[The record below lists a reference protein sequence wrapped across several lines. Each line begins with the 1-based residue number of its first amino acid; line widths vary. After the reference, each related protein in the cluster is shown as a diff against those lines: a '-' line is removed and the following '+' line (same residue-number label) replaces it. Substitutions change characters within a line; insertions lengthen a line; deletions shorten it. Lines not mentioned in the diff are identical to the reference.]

1 MIATLLQDPEERNR
15 NGESPPGSVSPNGDI
30 GRTSLVHLSPSRVN
44 RYLLCPEQY
53 RLYYLERLRPKVP
66 SGSLVFGQ
74 VIHLA
79 LAGHFKDKADPVKTF
94 EDYWTTI
101 KGVPLDFSK
110 QETWEKLNETG
121 KGLLE
126 KFMAEERSKLD
137 AVSAVEEPFE
147 LGITG
152 IDQPLIG
159 VIDLVAQF
167 QANRNSTPTATVVD
181 FKTSG
186 SRYGV
191 HEADMSDQLTAYRL
205 AKPQVERLALCV
217 LVKTKEP
224 QIAWQFTRR
233 TGEQL
238 ANYLAK
244 AGYVGKEIAAARFYK
259 RPGVWCAWCD
269 YLPVCLGDKA
279 KAEQTLLRIA

>member
-1 MIATLLQDPEERNR
+1 MIATLLTEPEERL
-15 NGESPPGSVSPNGDI
+15 NGSGGLIGDI
-30 GRTSLVHLSPSRVN
+30 GRTISGGPTGKVHLSPSRVS

-53 RLYYLERLRPKVP
+53 RLYYVEKLRPKVP

-74 VIHLA
+74 VIHLS
-79 LAGHFKDKADPVKTF
+79 LAGFFKEKTDPLKTF
-94 EDYWTTI
+94 QEYWTTL
-101 KGVPLDFSK
+101 KGIPLDYSK
-110 QETWEKLNETG
+110 QETWEKLNDAG
-121 KGLLE
+121 RGLLE
-126 KFMAEERSKLD
+126 KFMTEEAPKLGTI
-137 AVSAVEEPFE
+137 SAVEEPFT
-147 LGITG
+147 LSVTG
-152 IDQPLIG
+152 IDLPFIG
-159 VIDLVAQF
+159 VIDLVASV
-167 QANRNSTPTATVVD
+167 ATTVTVVD

-238 ANYLAK
+238 SDYLAK
-244 AGYVGKEIAAARFYK
+244 AGYVGREIASARFYK

-269 YLPVCLGDKA
+269 YLPVCLGDKR
-279 KAEQTLLRIA
+279 KAEQSLAQIG